1 MSRFK
6 VKTTLKII
14 YYSKYLG
21 LLLVIAGIPTMILDN
36 SAGAEMPLLIGLFT
50 LLVTTNKIE
59 DERSIQIKTSSLYI
73 AFVISYALKLIITNL
88 HDHALVSFE
97 LVEINH
103 FLILTL
109 ALANSIFYGRLYILK
124 V

>member
-1 MSRFK
+1 LSKFK

-21 LLLVIAGIPTMILDN
+21 LLLVLTGIPTMILDN
-36 SAGAEMPLLIGLFT
+36 SAGAELPLLIGLFT

-88 HDHALVSFE
+88 HDHALVTFE

>member
-1 MSRFK
+1 MAPG
-6 VKTTLKII
+6 VKTSLKILH
-14 YYSKYLG
+14 YSKYLG
-21 LLLVIAGIPTMILDN
+21 LLLVISGIPTMILDN

-50 LLVTTNKIE
+50 LMVTTNKIE

>member
-1 MSRFK
+1 MSKFK

-21 LLLVIAGIPTMILDN
+21 LLLVLTGIPTLILDN
-36 SAGAEMPLLIGLFT
+36 SAGAELPLLIGLFT

-88 HDHALVSFE
+88 HDHALVTFE

>member
-1 MSRFK
+1 MSKFK

-21 LLLVIAGIPTMILDN
+21 LLLVLTGIPTMILDN
-36 SAGAEMPLLIGLFT
+36 SAGAELPLLIGLFT

-88 HDHALVSFE
+88 HDHALVTFE

>member
-1 MSRFK
+1 M
-6 VKTTLKII
+6 KTTLKII

-21 LLLVIAGIPTMILDN
+21 LLLVIAGIPTVILDN
-36 SAGAEMPLLIGLFT
+36 SAGAEIPLLIGLFT

-88 HDHALVSFE
+88 HDHALVTFE